1 LKIRYLLAGSDKRTG
16 GRMARE
22 ERDQRTHTY
31 GASASETPWPDAGQT
46 FDMARPLPD
55 GAHRRLSRAQI
66 MGLSFMALVMI
77 ALAIWRPSS
86 TFEGFHLLFF
96 TGFIVNALVKLV
108 AAFTPR
114 VSTFAP
120 PLADEDLPT
129 YTIIAPLYREASVAA
144 ELVANLSQLDYPRDR
159 FQVLIVLETN
169 DHETQAAF
177 ATLDLPS
184 GFQVLVAPP
193 GSPQTKPRA
202 CNIALE
208 RVRSQCV
215 VIYDAEDAPHPG
227 QLREAAARFA
237 TADARLACL
246 QAPLRIEPDP
256 RFLPDQFALEYAVL
270 FEVFLPALARWGLPF
285 PLGGTSNHFR
295 AEALRAVGGWDPY
308 NVTEDADIGF
318 RLAARGY
325 RLDVITRPTFETAP
339 TALRAWVPQRARWI
353 KGHVQTLAVHARGP
367 AVRTPRGLAALI
379 VTLALSVASSHLHG
393 PLFALLLLSGL
404 GSALDLCPPV
414 ADMDWMLLFFGWTCA
429 GIAGAQAQ
437 RRAGHRQRSLPLLGA
452 IGYWPLQSFAAAK
465 ALWQFIVAPFHWDK
479 TPHSPRAENG
489 SLPRLLAR
497 TGRPLP

>member
-1 LKIRYLLAGSDKRTG
+1 
-16 GRMARE
+16 M
-22 ERDQRTHTY
+22 
-31 GASASETPWPDAGQT
+31 
-46 FDMARPLPD
+46 
-55 GAHRRLSRAQI
+55 
-66 MGLSFMALVMI
+66 
-77 ALAIWRPSS
+77 
-86 TFEGFHLLFF
+86 FEGLHLLFF
-96 TGFIVNALVKLV
+96 AGFMINAIVKLV

-114 VSTFAP
+114 ASTIAP
-120 PLADEDLPT
+120 LLRDEDLPA

-144 ELVANLSQLDYPRDR
+144 ELVANLSKLDYPRDR
-159 FQVLIVLETN
+159 LQVLIVLETN
-169 DHETQAAF
+169 DRETQAAF
-177 ATLDLPS
+177 AALALPS
-184 GFQVLVAPP
+184 GFQVLIAPP

-208 RVRSQCV
+208 RAHGQFV

-237 TADARLACL
+237 AADARLACL

-270 FEVFLPALARWGLPF
+270 FEVFLPALARWRLPF

-295 AEALRAVGGWDPY
+295 ADALRAVGGWDPY

-325 RLDVITRPTFETAP
+325 RLDVISHPTFETAP
-339 TALRAWVPQRARWI
+339 TDLRTWIPQRARWI

-367 AVRTPRGLAALI
+367 AVRTPRGLAAL
-379 VTLALSVASSHLHG
+379 VATLALSVASSHLHG

-404 GSALDLCPPV
+404 GSLFDLCPSV
-414 ADMDWMLLFFGWTCA
+414 SAMDWMLLFFGWTCA
-429 GIAGAQAQ
+429 GVAGAQGQ

-452 IGYWPLQSFAAAK
+452 VGYWPLQSLAAIR
-465 ALWQFIVAPFHWDK
+465 ALWQFVVAPFHWDK
-479 TPHSPRAENG
+479 TPHTPRAANPL
-489 SLPRLLAR
+489 LPRLLAR